1 MQDIRARPRLLPA
14 YTPKPSRTVTNE
26 RLHIGIMGAGAIGGY
41 VGGRL
46 AAKGAAKLT
55 LIGRRALA
63 DAVAE
68 DGLTLR
74 DFDHE
79 DHVDPPKVRIQ
90 EDPHL
95 LSSCDVVFCCVKA
108 GATAEVART
117 LASIL
122 RPTTV
127 VVSLQN
133 GVKNHEIL
141 REALPD
147 NPVLPA
153 VVGFNV
159 IIRDGAVFQR
169 ALSGPVIIETRP
181 EGQDRAWVDALRAAG
196 IDTEEVRPIAPEQW
210 TKLVSNLNNA
220 VGALSGAS
228 TRDLILSRQYR
239 RVIALLLD
247 EALDVLDQAGV
258 HAAKFRGV
266 PLRVMSFV
274 MKLPTPIVRLV
285 VRAQLRVDVEARVS
299 MWTDLERRRPT
310 EVDFLN
316 GEIVSLAKKHG
327 MNAPANRR
335 IVELVHEAERAG
347 AGSPRMGAETLLR
360 TLQDAS

>member
-1 MQDIRARPRLLPA
+1 MSAN
-14 YTPKPSRTVTNE
+14 TT
-26 RLHIGIMGAGAIGGY
+26 LHIGVMGAGAIGGY
-41 VGGRL
+41 VGGCL
-46 AAKGAAKLT
+46 AAKGTARVT
-55 LIGRRALA
+55 LVGRRALA
-63 DAVAE
+63 DAIAE
-68 DGLTLR
+68 NGLTLR

-79 DHVDPPKVRIQ
+79 TRVEATKVRIQ

-108 GATAEVART
+108 GATAEVAKT
-117 LASIL
+117 LADVL
-122 RPTTV
+122 QPTTV

-133 GVKNHEIL
+133 GVRNHEVL
-141 REALPD
+141 RKALPD

-169 ALSGPVIIETRP
+169 ALSGPLIIETRP

-196 IDTEEVRPIAPEQW
+196 LDVEEVRPIAPEQW

-220 VGALSGAS
+220 VGALSGAP
-228 TRDLILSRQYR
+228 TRDMILSRQCR

-258 HAAKFRGV
+258 QAAKFRGV
-266 PLRVMSFV
+266 PLRVMSFI
-274 MKLPTPIVRLV
+274 MKLPTPIVRVV
-285 VRAQLRVDVEARVS
+285 VRAQLRVDPEARVS

-316 GEIVSLAKKHG
+316 GEIVSLAQECG

-347 AGSPRMGAETLLR
+347 AGSPQINAETLLR
-360 TLQDAS
+360 TLENAP